1 MFKCILIIYN
11 VDNQNTLKH
20 KNMYV
25 CMYVCMYTRPSCIV
39 AEQQLASG
47 IYASMQR
54 RYVAALC
61 DC

>member
-1 MFKCILIIYN
+1 
-11 VDNQNTLKH
+11 
-20 KNMYV
+20 MYV